1 MVAKELRITGK
12 VHDAEYWLFLLSEAE
27 QLPLEH
33 FTARNIVTDGKECVL
48 VRVDGPEELVSQFV
62 AFAESQYPPQAV
74 VDSVVVR
81 SYADTVMS
89 IDAFRQSFMVTQLA
103 KLAQTGVSMLGKQDA
118 MLGKQDRTIDILES
132 VKSDTAMMLGKQD
145 RTIDILESVKSDT
158 AMMLEKQDRTIDILE
173 SVKSD
178 TAMMLEKQDRTIA
191 VLKEEGEKTRTVVK
205 EEGDKTR
212 GVLKGTLQEEIAW
225 VKDELIDMKA
235 TLNRVKQKVG
245 VE

>member
-1 MVAKELRITGK
+1 MTAKELRITGK
-12 VHDAEYWLFLLSEAE
+12 VHDVGYRLFLLSEAE
-27 QLPLEH
+27 GLLLER
-33 FTARNIVTDGKECVL
+33 FVARNIVMAGKECVL
-48 VRVDGPEELVSQFV
+48 VRVDGQEELVSRFV
-62 AFAESQYPPQAV
+62 AFAESQYPPKAV
-74 VDSVVVR
+74 VDSVEVR
-81 SYADTVMS
+81 AYTDPVMS

-118 MLGKQDRTIDILES
+118 MLG
-132 VKSDTAMMLGKQD
+132 
-145 RTIDILESVKSDT
+145 
-158 AMMLEKQDRTIDILE
+158 KQDRTIDILE

>member
-118 MLGKQDRTIDILES
+118 ML
-132 VKSDTAMMLGKQD
+132 
-145 RTIDILESVKSDT
+145 
-158 AMMLEKQDRTIDILE
+158 EKQDE
-173 SVKSD
+173 
-178 TAMMLEKQDRTIA
+178 TIA
-191 VLKEEGEKTRTVVK
+191 VIKEEGEKTREVVR
-205 EEGDKTR
+205 EEGELTR
-212 GVLKGTLQEEIAW
+212 DLMSAEGETRWKKRSPG
-225 VKDELIDMKA
+225 
-235 TLNRVKQKVG
+235 
-245 VE
+245 